1 MINHC
6 MQLANLYIQLYTIH
20 KIFVKKNP
28 EAFSMTFFLTSGQIG
43 LILKS
48 SVINLG
54 TLLVNVHRGR
64 IVEATPVNSYNVFS
78 VSESL
83 YLDLH

>member
-1 MINHC
+1 

-54 TLLVNVHRGR
+54 TLLIRTMIDICNIG
-64 IVEATPVNSYNVFS
+64 IDKW
-78 VSESL
+78 L
-83 YLDLH
+83 ID

>member
-1 MINHC
+1 MNPIEITNRI
-6 MQLANLYIQLYTIH
+6 QPTKLYIQLYTIH

-43 LILKS
+43 LILES

-54 TLLVNVHRGR
+54 TLL
-64 IVEATPVNSYNVFS
+64 ITI
-78 VSESL
+78 
-83 YLDLH
+83 